1 MPHSLRF
8 FFSIQSQEKLG
19 KVYGPVPPSFWVWLI
34 FGSRITLRLHKI
46 HKILHVTFAWYLQA
60 FVKFVL
66 LSNASPSRQVQP
78 NSMNFLKFPLIAMFW
93 NMIFYMCHPQMLGLV
108 HPFYLLLLTNSQVC
122 GYGPL
127 SHQFDGTIRP
137 LRWIISMLIASQI
150 FRALLGCVNPPT
162 IALLAPSGPS

>member
-108 HPFYLLLLTNSQVC
+108 HLFTFYCWQIPKFADMGRWVISLME
-122 GYGPL
+122 L
-127 SHQFDGTIRP
+127 SDLCVG
-137 LRWIISMLIASQI
+137 S
-150 FRALLGCVNPPT
+150 FRCW
-162 IALLAPSGPS
+162 